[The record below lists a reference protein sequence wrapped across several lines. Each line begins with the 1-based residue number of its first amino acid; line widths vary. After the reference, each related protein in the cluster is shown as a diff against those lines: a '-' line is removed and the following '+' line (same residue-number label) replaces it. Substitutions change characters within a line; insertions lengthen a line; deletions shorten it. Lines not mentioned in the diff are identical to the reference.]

1 MNSIKIQDTLIEIE
15 GNLKQLE
22 SARNQVLSVT
32 NSSQELSEKV
42 LYLVSNFQKL
52 NENLSEENNTIIEQL
67 SKHNSAFKERVSVIT
82 DNIDV
87 SVNALVDKIN
97 TSSSRFSSNLD
108 DVSLKH
114 KSSSEKLISDKEK
127 ILNSII
133 DKHQALSK
141 EIVKIEN
148 QLSTLDF
155 HNQTEQIIK
164 QLEIVKNLSEKIKQS
179 VNENKEAILLGE
191 DNITNRLDEL
201 SIKQE
206 KNFESVNE
214 LVMKGQK
221 KQLVYFVVT
230 LVLVSVFSILI
241 YLK

>member
-1 MNSIKIQDTLIEIE
+1 MNSIKIQETLIEIE
-15 GNLKQLE
+15 GNLRQLE

-32 NSSQELSEKV
+32 NGSYELSEKV
-42 LYLVSNFQKL
+42 LHLISNFQKL
-52 NENLSEENNTIIEQL
+52 NDNLSEENNTIIEQL
-67 SKHNSAFKERVSVIT
+67 RKHNSAFKERVTVIT

-87 SVNALVDKIN
+87 SVSALVDKIN

-114 KSSSEKLISDKEK
+114 KSSSEQLISDKEK
-127 ILNSII
+127 VLNSII

-155 HNQTEQIIK
+155 HKQTEKIINQLDVLQNASSSIEKRANEIKETLVVTENNIIK
-164 QLEIVKNLSEKIKQS
+164 RFDEESAKQDKNIEI
-179 VNENKEAILLGE
+179 
-191 DNITNRLDEL
+191 
-201 SIKQE
+201 
-206 KNFESVNE
+206 VNE

-221 KQLVYFVVT
+221 KQLMYFVVT